1 MGAGRKGRHSV
12 FGIFKDQISL
22 NHAVDMLR
30 SQNFRNSDISV
41 LMQTKEKTRDF
52 AFKQNTKAP
61 EGATMGAIAGVLAG
75 GTLGWL
81 VGSGALSIPGL
92 GAFVAAG
99 PVMST
104 IAGAGAGGTI
114 GGITGGL
121 IGLGIPEYEATRFEG
136 FVKEGGI
143 LISVHVDDDKW
154 ESKAKEILDENGA
167 KNIATTMEKRTDEP
181 NYYKNRIDQDFEDK
195 HP

>member
-41 LMQTKEKTRDF
+41 LMQTKEKTRDL

-81 VGSGALSIPGL
+81 VGSGALSIPNL

-99 PVMST
+99 PIMST

-121 IGLGIPEYEATRFEG
+121 IGLGIPEYEASRFEG
-136 FVKEGGI
+136 FVKDGGI
-143 LISVHVDDDKW
+143 LISVHVDDEKW
-154 ESKAKEILDENGA
+154 ESKAKEILYENGA
-167 KNIATTMEKRTDEP
+167 KNIATTTERRTDEP
-181 NYYKNRIDQDFEDK
+181 NYYKNRIDQDYEDK

>member
-12 FGIFKDQISL
+12 FGIFKDQLSL

-41 LMQTKEKTRDF
+41 LMQSKDTIRDF
-52 AFKQNTKAP
+52 AFKKNTKAP
-61 EGATMGAIAGVLAG
+61 EGATAGALTGVLAG

-81 VGSGALSIPGL
+81 VGTGALFIPGL
-92 GAFVAAG
+92 GPFVAAG
-99 PVMST
+99 PIMGT
-104 IAGAGAGGTI
+104 IAGIGAGGTI
-114 GGITGGL
+114 GGVAGGL

-136 FVKEGGI
+136 YVKEGGI
-143 LISVHVDDDKW
+143 LVSVHVDDERW
-154 ESKAKEILDENGA
+154 ESKAKEILEENGA
-167 KNIATTMEKRTDEP
+167 RNIATTLEKKSDEP
-181 NYYKNRIDQDFEDK
+181 NYYKNRIEQDFEDR